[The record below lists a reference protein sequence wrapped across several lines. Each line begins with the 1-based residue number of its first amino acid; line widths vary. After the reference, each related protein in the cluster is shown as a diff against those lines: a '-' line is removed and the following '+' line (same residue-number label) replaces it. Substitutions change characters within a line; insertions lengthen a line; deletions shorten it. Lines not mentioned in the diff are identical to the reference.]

1 MTAQI
6 PVGTCENILKNVK
19 EIRPDLSVSIAYSP
33 ENLRLGV
40 AIERYRRP
48 PLPLIGVENGA
59 VFTALTSLFG
69 RSGVEWR
76 RCDVRTAE
84 MAKHALNGFLAMTI
98 TFGNELG
105 NLCDELGVDGHR
117 LADLLK
123 LEPRISSQA
132 MLYPGLG
139 FSGGT
144 LARDV
149 QTLRAFG
156 KSYGLEIPLLDGL
169 WLSNHSQKQIV
180 IRKLKKYFDG
190 DLSGRKICVLGLTY
204 KPNTSP
210 LRRSAALELI
220 SDLETEG
227 VEITA
232 SDPRVD
238 ENELTGYECFL
249 FYRDP
254 HDAIKNVDAIV
265 IMTPW
270 REYLSLDFRTLK
282 ELMGGD
288 LLFDTANMLDAK
300 RVTEA
305 GLFHLAIG
313 DGKVLD
319 R

>member
-1 MTAQI
+1 M
-6 PVGTCENILKNVK
+6 
-19 EIRPDLSVSIAYSP
+19 
-33 ENLRLGV
+33 
-40 AIERYRRP
+40 
-48 PLPLIGVENGA
+48 
-59 VFTALTSLFG
+59 
-69 RSGVEWR
+69 
-76 RCDVRTAE
+76 
-84 MAKHALNGFLAMTI
+84 
-98 TFGNELG
+98 
-105 NLCDELGVDGHR
+105 
-117 LADLLK
+117 
-123 LEPRISSQA
+123 
-132 MLYPGLG
+132 
-139 FSGGT
+139 
-144 LARDV
+144 
-149 QTLRAFG
+149 
-156 KSYGLEIPLLDGL
+156 
-169 WLSNHSQKQIV
+169 
-180 IRKLKKYFDG
+180 
-190 DLSGRKICVLGLTY
+190 
-204 KPNTSP
+204 
-210 LRRSAALELI
+210 ELI